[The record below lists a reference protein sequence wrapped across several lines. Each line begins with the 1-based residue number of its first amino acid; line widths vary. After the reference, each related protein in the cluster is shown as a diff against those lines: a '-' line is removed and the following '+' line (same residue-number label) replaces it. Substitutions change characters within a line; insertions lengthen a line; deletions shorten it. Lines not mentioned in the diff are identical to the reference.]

1 MKRLPTGLVPKDGRA
16 YPWGWAGVAVRE
28 YGPDSR
34 PYLATKRTLQKLA
47 AQANVG
53 KNTSGI
59 CVTRGG
65 LSFGEVAGCRSV
77 FGAIKHVV
85 KLVASMSTHCNN
97 TSRVADQ
104 GQGRRTKLIRASLLE
119 TLARGG
125 RPIRWFCFR
134 KIAKEKRFAKIASL
148 EILDLYVSQRIAN
161 PDLCGRPLYQK
172 VTSKYLDVTDI
183 EALDVVKRAEQ
194 SFAIWP
200 HEREVRLQDVARYI
214 IVNEYIEMHGI
225 RSGVGSH
232 FKKVVHKII
241 SDKL

>member
-1 MKRLPTGLVPKDGRA
+1 
-16 YPWGWAGVAVRE
+16 
-28 YGPDSR
+28 
-34 PYLATKRTLQKLA
+34 
-47 AQANVG
+47 
-53 KNTSGI
+53 
-59 CVTRGG
+59 
-65 LSFGEVAGCRSV
+65 
-77 FGAIKHVV
+77 
-85 KLVASMSTHCNN
+85 
-97 TSRVADQ
+97 VADQ
-104 GQGRRTKLIRASLLE
+104 GQGRRIKLIRASLLE

-125 RPIRWFCFR
+125 RIIRWLCFR
-134 KIAKEKRFAKIASL
+134 KIAKEKKFAKIASL

-161 PDLCGRPLYQK
+161 PDLWGRPLYQK
-172 VTSKYLDVTDI
+172 VTSKYLDVTDV
-183 EALDVVKRAEQ
+183 EAENVVERAEQ